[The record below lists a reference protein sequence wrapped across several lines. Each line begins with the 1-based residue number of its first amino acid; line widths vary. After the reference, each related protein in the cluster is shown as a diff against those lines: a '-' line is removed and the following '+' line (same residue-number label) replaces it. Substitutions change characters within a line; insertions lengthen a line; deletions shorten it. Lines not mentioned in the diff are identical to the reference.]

1 MAQVDKMRERVDASA
16 GSLVGN
22 YNKNIDVT
30 STDAFVVALDIDS
43 RGVRES
49 VFVLFNTAAANDI
62 NYDIWGNADILSAI
76 TDITTT
82 CNTNYDNGWV
92 LLKASTTLT
101 ASAAPT
107 IETLD
112 NPYTRVVV
120 RIKATAGGSQGTL
133 RGWHRGEN

>member
-43 RGVRES
+43 RGVRQS
-49 VFVLFNTAAANDI
+49 VITIFNTHATNSID
-62 NYDIWGNADILSAI
+62 YDIWGNPDLLCAI

-82 CNTNYDNGWV
+82 CDTNYDNGWV
-92 LLKASTTLT
+92 SLKGTT
-101 ASAAPT
+101 AQAAGVAPA
-107 IETLD
+107 IQTLD
-112 NPYTRVVV
+112 NPYTRIVV
-120 RIKATAGGSQGTL
+120 RIKATSGGNQGTV
-133 RGWHRGEN
+133 RVWHRGEN